1 MLIKKNQN
9 NIYLTPNLNNQILI
23 PTILPDITF
32 HNNNNKY
39 FTEIL
44 LITNTTN
51 PYDLKL
57 WIHWHLYYAQF
68 DKITI
73 IDNSNSTIIYNT
85 CKKYDRIKY
94 IKQSGKISQ
103 SDIYNNYVNNSE
115 AEWVLPIDDDEFIYL
130 GNFKSIKEL
139 IYYTLNKNNNTFK
152 ISFDN
157 LFLYSSSLLET
168 RKSDENI
175 FELFNCYCPDISK
188 LYYDNYVT
196 IKTMCNTTIP
206 HYYVIDMQKF
216 NSIKYIN
223 LNKIIGFDISTI
235 NNDAMGNIHNPLTL
249 NYNKNFIPA
258 INTNYNI
265 IQYGLYTNLIQ
276 FNNLNMP
283 LLLHFKYKTRKEF
296 IDKCKNNIFSDRSTE
311 YYNICYT
318 EQTFLNVYKLNKYF
332 IKTNKF
338 LNISKNLGF

>member
-32 HNNNNKY
+32 HNNNKY

-57 WIHWHLYYAQF
+57 WIHWHLYYVQF
-68 DKITI
+68 DRITV
-73 IDNSNSTIIYNT
+73 IDNSNSSIIYDI
-85 CKKYDRIKY
+85 CKDYDRIKY
-94 IKQSGKISQ
+94 IKHPGKLSQ
-103 SDIYNNYVNNSE
+103 SDIYNNYVNNSD

-130 GNFKSIKEL
+130 GNFKTIKEL
-139 IYYTLNKNNNTFK
+139 INYTLNKNNNTFK

-157 LFLYSSSLLET
+157 LFLYSGTLLKT
-168 RKSDENI
+168 RKPDENI
-175 FELFNCYCPDISK
+175 FELFNYYCPEVTK
-188 LYYDNYVT
+188 MYYDNYVT

-206 HYYVIDMQKF
+206 HYYVIDKQEF
-216 NSIKYIN
+216 TNIKYIN
-223 LNKIIGFDISTI
+223 LNKISEFDVSTI

-249 NYNKNFIPA
+249 DNNKNFIPS
-258 INTNYNI
+258 INANRNI
-265 IQYGLYTNLIQ
+265 IQYGLYTNLYR

-283 LLLHFKYKTRKEF
+283 LLLHFKYKTKQEF
-296 IDKCKNNIFSDRSTE
+296 MNKCKNNIFSDRSTE
-311 YYNICYT
+311 YYNTCYT
-318 EQTFLNVYKLNKYF
+318 EQTILNVYDLNKYF
-332 IKTNKF
+332 IKTNCF
-338 LNISKNLGF
+338 LNIARNIRF